1 MNKPFLIRDLEA
13 NTYRENFFVAA
24 IVTIFIIRIFLQ
36 LTDYPQLGLGD
47 LHIAHILWGG
57 LFMLTAI
64 IILLSFLNKSA
75 ASIAAVLGGIG
86 FGTFIDELGKVITK
100 ENDYFFQPTIAY
112 IYITFVLLYLISR
125 LIPRYRPI
133 SQKEYLVNAI
143 ELVKESAIND
153 FDQEEEKR
161 ARDYL
166 KNCPPNDPHVK
177 AVKTLLANIDALPVA
192 KPNALVLMRMLL
204 SKWYHDV
211 AYSDLIFKVV
221 IIVLGFQIIRTIAQ
235 TISILRIRPE
245 LSFGEWGQ
253 FSASLLAACF
263 LLMGFLTFRLSR
275 VGAYRFF
282 RVAVLISLF
291 LTDFFAFMDPSWF
304 DIVSII
310 GNVFILQVIN
320 YAQTEEKRKK
330 KR

>member
-13 NTYRENFFVAA
+13 NRNRENFFVAA

-133 SQKEYLVNAI
+133 SQKEYLVN
-143 ELVKESAIND
+143 
-153 FDQEEEKR
+153 
-161 ARDYL
+161 
-166 KNCPPNDPHVK
+166 
-177 AVKTLLANIDALPVA
+177 
-192 KPNALVLMRMLL
+192 
-204 SKWYHDV
+204 
-211 AYSDLIFKVV
+211 
-221 IIVLGFQIIRTIAQ
+221 
-235 TISILRIRPE
+235 
-245 LSFGEWGQ
+245 
-253 FSASLLAACF
+253 
-263 LLMGFLTFRLSR
+263 
-275 VGAYRFF
+275 
-282 RVAVLISLF
+282 
-291 LTDFFAFMDPSWF
+291 
-304 DIVSII
+304 
-310 GNVFILQVIN
+310 
-320 YAQTEEKRKK
+320 
-330 KR
+330 